1 MDNDRSVLV
10 SLALMGTALLYLAYR
25 AALPRPIPGIAY
37 HKSAA
42 NSLFGDIPSMLR
54 HLTTD
59 KSIINWFPLQ
69 CAELNS
75 PIVQLFIRPLGRPMV
90 FLADWRET
98 QDILTH
104 RKEFDR
110 SKYFADILGGML
122 PKAFITMQTN
132 DTFRHQRRLVASTMS
147 PSFLNQVSA
156 PRIYDTVLDLVELWH
171 SKIELVGNHPFPAS
185 SDIHHVALDAI
196 WAATFGTSSGTT
208 RSQVSLLSSLAKLE
222 ALPPDENVPAEFPK
236 AQTPAAFN
244 AIVAMTDS
252 LDDIARS
259 PLPSWHHW
267 FVRQTSSYRTAKK
280 CKDELFDQH
289 FTNARKEYSDNPSD
303 QKEVSSALES
313 VLRREAIAASKE
325 GRSPR

>member
-1 MDNDRSVLV
+1 MDNDRFVLA
-10 SLALMGTALLYLAYR
+10 SLALMGSALLYLAYR

-54 HLTTD
+54 HLTTN
-59 KSIINWFPLQ
+59 KSIIDWFPLQ

-75 PIVQLFIRPLGRPMV
+75 PIVQLFIRPLGRPIV

-110 SKYFADILGGML
+110 SIFFGDVLRGML

-147 PSFLNQVSA
+147 PSFLTQVSA
-156 PRIYDTVLDLVELWH
+156 PRIYNTVLDLVELWH
-171 SKIELVGNHPFPAS
+171 LKIELVGNHPFPAS

-196 WAATFGTSSGTT
+196 WAATFGTSSGTS

-236 AQTPAAFN
+236 VQTPAAFN
-244 AIVAMTDS
+244 AIVTMTDS
-252 LDDIARS
+252 LDAVARS
-259 PLPSWHHW
+259 PLPSWRHW
-267 FVRQTSSYRTAKK
+267 FARQTFSYRSAKK
-280 CKDELFDQH
+280 CKDDLFDQQ
-289 FTNARKEYSDNPSD
+289 FRNARKEYSDNPND

-313 VLRREAIAASKE
+313 VLQREVIAASKE